1 MAQLGKEGVLIMVGR
16 GHESFLC
23 VIPCHVCTEMSRS
36 ICQCPGKNYII
47 IYSIENANSSDN
59 YFIAKIRLSRRRTV
73 VCFSLIR
80 NVSIILYL
88 CKYIFIINKN
98 LIYF

>member
-36 ICQCPGKNYII
+36 ICQCPGKNNII
-47 IYSIENANSSDN
+47 TCSMDD
-59 YFIAKIRLSRRRTV
+59 AKKGNDYRS
-73 VCFSLIR
+73 F
-80 NVSIILYL
+80 
-88 CKYIFIINKN
+88 
-98 LIYF
+98 